1 MNVHPNVEFQ
11 TVRGEAVEDQGDPQ
25 DPARPPQG
33 RTLL

>member
-1 MNVHPNVEFQ
+1 MKKHPYVKLQ
-11 TVRGEAVEDQGDPQ
+11 TLRGEAVEDQGDPQ